1 MKQITIANAYPII
14 MKIANCDLP
23 YQLSWDLVQ
32 MIDKLKPIADFQL
45 EKRRELVQKFNP
57 EYIEETQQFQFKS
70 ADDAAEFAEKQAE
83 LDKMESDIK
92 IEKIRISIDFLQEG
106 KIKAND
112 ILVLRESG
120 LIEIYK
126 PQVIELKPEEN
137 TTDESKETEEEES
150 K

>member
-1 MKQITIANAYPII
+1 MKQITIANVYPII
-14 MKIANCDLP
+14 MKIAKCDLP

-32 MIDKLKPIADFQL
+32 MIDELKPIADFQM

-57 EYIEETQQFQFKS
+57 EYIEDTQQFQFKS
-70 ADDAAEFAEKQAE
+70 ADDAIEFAEKQAE
-83 LDKMESDIK
+83 LDKMESEIK
-92 IEKIRISIDFLQEG
+92 SEKIRIPIDFLHEG

-112 ILVLRESG
+112 LLVLRESG

-137 TTDESKETEEEES
+137 TTDESTETEEEES

>member
-1 MKQITIANAYPII
+1 MKQITIANVYPII
-14 MKIANCDLP
+14 MKIAKCDLP

-32 MIDKLKPIADFQL
+32 MIDELKPIADFQM

-57 EYIEETQQFQFKS
+57 EYIEDTQQFQFKS
-70 ADDAAEFAEKQAE
+70 ADDAIEFAEKQTE

-92 IEKIRISIDFLQEG
+92 VDKIRIPIDFLQEG

-112 ILVLRESG
+112 LLVLRESG

-137 TTDESKETEEEES
+137 TTDESTETEEEES